1 MGNNNLKTN
10 FDFSEQLENCKNL
23 EDVTGKDGLIQ
34 KMIKVALENMLSK
47 EMDSFIGRDKDQR
60 STQIDKN
67 YRNGSYPKTVKTSFG
82 DVKVLVPR
90 DRNGEFEPEAVKK
103 FETTSTGLE
112 SKIVSMYS
120 KGMSTRDIKEHIQGI
135 YGTDISPSTISNITD
150 KIMEEASEWFSRP
163 LNKVYPVVFMDAV
176 HFKVRTDGRIV
187 NRAAYI
193 CQGVSQDGFK
203 DILGIWIGE
212 NEGAKYWL
220 GVCNELKNRGVEDI
234 LISCVDGLTGFPDA
248 IRAVFPKTEIQLCII
263 HQIRNSLKYIASK
276 EQKEFMRDLKLVY
289 RAPSEEIALSELY
302 KLSSKWGKK
311 YSVVIDSWLN
321 KWTDLSTYFKYP
333 PDVRRMIYT
342 TNSLEGFNRQLRKAT
357 KVRTIFPTD
366 ESLKKSLYLVTLDVI
381 KKWTSPVPNW
391 GQAVTQFAITFSD
404 RMDLGLGM

>member
-1 MGNNNLKTN
+1 
-10 FDFSEQLENCKNL
+10 
-23 EDVTGKDGLIQ
+23 
-34 KMIKVALENMLSK
+34 
-47 EMDSFIGRDKDQR
+47 
-60 STQIDKN
+60 
-67 YRNGSYPKTVKTSFG
+67 
-82 DVKVLVPR
+82 
-90 DRNGEFEPEAVKK
+90 
-103 FETTSTGLE
+103 
-112 SKIVSMYS
+112 
-120 KGMSTRDIKEHIQGI
+120 
-135 YGTDISPSTISNITD
+135 
-150 KIMEEASEWFSRP
+150 MEEATEWFSRP
-163 LNKVYPVVFMDAV
+163 LSKIYPIAFLDAV
-176 HFKVRTDGRIV
+176 HFRVRTDSRIQ

-193 CQGVSQDGFK
+193 CQGINQDGYK

-212 NEGAKYWL
+212 NEGAKFWL
-220 GVCNELKNRGVEDI
+220 GVCNQLKNRGVEDI

-289 RAPSEEIALSELY
+289 RAPSEEIALCELDR
-302 KLSSKWGKK
+302 LSSKWGKK
-311 YSVVIDSWLN
+311 YSIVIDSWLN

-366 ESLKKSLYLVTLDVI
+366 EALKKALYLVTLDVI
-381 KKWTSPVPNW
+381 KKWTSPVQNW

-404 RMDLGLGM
+404 RMDLGLGLK